1 MPKTSDELIAI
12 DVRNQVLLERL
23 KVGEHK
29 KFAPYLKRIE
39 RDVRIRMSDEG
50 ETIATKK
57 ALNVLLTDVQRIQ
70 KEIYDEYILQLTG
83 DLGDIA
89 IQQSTFEA
97 KSYEKVVV
105 DFESKIPAPAQVL
118 AAVRINP
125 MQISNYAGDP
135 LVEPFIRDWS
145 KKETARVTS
154 TIQQGFYQGQ
164 TNQQIVTAIRGT
176 KANNFKDGILDISN
190 RSAKTTVR
198 TVVQHASS
206 QARQATMNAN
216 NDLIKGYEWVST
228 LDSKTSQTCQS
239 LDGRKFNLGEGP
251 LPPIHPNCR
260 SVTTPV
266 LSDKFD
272 FLDEGAKRASKGAKG
287 GAQVSADQTY
297 YSWLKTQPKTFQ
309 DTAIGPTRSKL
320 LRNGGLSSEEFAR
333 LSLNKNF
340 QPLTLKEF
348 EKVAP
353 LAFEKAGL

>member
-39 RDVRIRMSDEG
+39 RDVRIRMGDEG
-50 ETIATKK
+50 ESIATKK

-70 KEIYDEYILQLTG
+70 KDIYDEYILQLTG

-89 IQQSTFEA
+89 IQQSAFEA

-198 TVVQHASS
+198 TVVQHASV
-206 QARQATMNAN
+206 QARMVTMKSNS
-216 NDLIKGYEWVST
+216 DLIKKYEWVST
-228 LDSKTSQTCQS
+228 LDSKTC
-239 LDGRKFNLGEGP
+239 LAKNELILMGDGSKKAIQDIRVGDSVIGHSGKPRKVMSRMTRTTERL
-251 LPPIHPNCR
+251 LR
-260 SVTTPV
+260 VT
-266 LSDKFD
+266 LSDGSIVMCTDDHLWLTFNRGWVEAGD
-272 FLDEGAKRASKGAKG
+272 LNGDDDIVEGKK
-287 GAQVSADQTY
+287 
-297 YSWLKTQPKTFQ
+297 
-309 DTAIGPTRSKL
+309 I
-320 LRNGGLSSEEFAR
+320 
-333 LSLNKNF
+333 
-340 QPLTLKEF
+340 
-348 EKVAP
+348 
-353 LAFEKAGL
+353 